1 MTLMEKDLKNLLDS
15 TTNLTI
21 SDDCILVLIYNMLC
35 SLKFIH
41 KAGIVHR
48 DIKPSNILTNSKCK
62 VLICDFGLSRT
73 LPSNVKPLEKI
84 QKKLYK

>member
-1 MTLMEKDLKNLLDS
+1 MTLMEKDLKNLLDNTS
-15 TTNLTI
+15 NLTI

-73 LPSNVKPLEKI
+73 LPSGVKPLEKI